1 MDDVE
6 VVRRFLEA
14 MRDRHMIMMM
24 RLTRRDLLLSLPAD
38 SPRVGGREHRG
49 RMTAARAMGRIMR
62 ICGGTLLIEPESF
75 EPQEGGRVNVRARV
89 TARRGR
95 LRLDHRMTFSFLVRD
110 RKIAEIREAAEDLDA
125 WHQFWG

>member
-1 MDDVE
+1 MDDVA
-6 VVRRFLEA
+6 VVKRFLEA
-14 MRDRHMIMMM
+14 MRDRHMITMM

-38 SPRVGGREHRG
+38 SPRIGGREHRG

-62 ICGGTLLIEPESF
+62 ICGGTLMIDPESF
-75 EPQEGGRVNVRARV
+75 EEEGGRVNVRARV

-95 LRLDHRMTFSFLVRD
+95 QRLDHRMTFSFLVRD
-110 RKIAEIREAAEDLDA
+110 RKVAEIREAAEDLNA

>member
-6 VVRRFLEA
+6 VVRNFLGA
-14 MRDRHMIMMM
+14 MRDRHLVTMM
-24 RLTRRDLLLSLPAD
+24 RLTTRDLLLSLPAD
-38 SPRVGGREHRG
+38 SPRIGGREHRG

-75 EPQEGGRVNVRARV
+75 EQEGERVNVRAHV

-95 LRLDHRMTFSFLVRD
+95 DRLDHRMTFSFLVRD
-110 RKIAEIREAAEDLDA
+110 RKIAEIREAADDLDA
-125 WHQFWG
+125 WHHFWG